1 MAILRFPPT
10 DRKIEHESEIRLSL
24 AALGIDFERWEL
36 SRVPADARRHLEAL
50 EFLFEVEGRLAL
62 IGLA

>member
-1 MAILRFPPT
+1 
-10 DRKIEHESEIRLSL
+10 
-24 AALGIDFERWEL
+24 
-36 SRVPADARRHLEAL
+36 VADARRHLEAL